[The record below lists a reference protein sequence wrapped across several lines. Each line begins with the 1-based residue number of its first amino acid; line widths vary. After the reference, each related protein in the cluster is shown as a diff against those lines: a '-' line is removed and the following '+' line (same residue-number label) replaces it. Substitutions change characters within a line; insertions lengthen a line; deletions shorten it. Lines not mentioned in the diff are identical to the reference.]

1 MTWRLLTC
9 SSLLCAIASGAAV
22 TGTVRLSGTD
32 RRDRSGVVIWLEPA
46 GAGDSAVGIG
56 RARARM
62 EQRGKRFIPHVVAIQ
77 AGSEVEFPNDDP
89 IFHNAFSNFSG
100 QVFDL
105 GLYAPGDNR
114 AVRFTRPGVVRVF
127 CNIHPSMSAVI
138 VVLRHPWFA
147 VSNRAGA
154 FKILDVAPGEYELRV
169 FHERATEATLEGLV
183 RRITVGNVG
192 MALAPLEISETGW
205 VETPHKNKYGREYP
219 PETEQG
225 YKR

>member
-1 MTWRLLTC
+1 MLTC

-22 TGTVRLSGTD
+22 TGTVRLTGTE
-32 RRDRSGVVIWLEPA
+32 RRDRSGVVVWLEPA
-46 GAGDSAVGIG
+46 GVVEGASGT
-56 RARARM
+56 ARSKARM
-62 EQRGKRFIPHVVAIQ
+62 EQRGKRFVPHVVAIQ
-77 AGSEVEFPNDDP
+77 AGSEVEFPNYDP

-127 CNIHPSMSAVI
+127 CNIHPAMSAVI

-154 FKILDVAPGEYELRV
+154 FAIP
-169 FHERATEATLEGLV
+169 
-183 RRITVGNVG
+183 
-192 MALAPLEISETGW
+192 
-205 VETPHKNKYGREYP
+205 
-219 PETEQG
+219 
-225 YKR
+225 